1 MTASVDLVT
10 TAEVNTYLGLSTS
23 SATDT
28 LIAELIDIVSED
40 VETFCNTTLSSDTT
54 VENLD
59 GGKLFLITKKA
70 PVISITVI
78 SDNDDSDTVFDSTF
92 YEFYPGSGRI
102 YKVVDGDVYPLSQS
116 LWSAGRQRWKVTYQ
130 AGHAAVPEAVKWVT
144 YQVIG
149 RHLNNLPSSNTKG
162 RWTQQNIIETKSPMM
177 TEFTQQEKRI
187 LAKYRMMTL

>member
-40 VETFCNTTLSSDTT
+40 VETFCNTTFSSDTT

-92 YEFYPGSGRI
+92 YEFYPGSGRRN
-102 YKVVDGDVYPLSQS
+102 LSCRLHDKS
-116 LWSAGRQRWKVTYQ
+116 RWRRSGSRPGRR
-130 AGHAAVPEAVKWVT
+130 
-144 YQVIG
+144 
-149 RHLNNLPSSNTKG
+149 R
-162 RWTQQNIIETKSPMM
+162 
-177 TEFTQQEKRI
+177 
-187 LAKYRMMTL
+187 